1 MKTIRE
7 IAISHQKQMGSV
19 HPHAIIGAIEDA
31 IEEYV
36 KQSQP
41 KAEANDKSYEDLL
54 CEATGKSIQ
63 YLRGNFI
70 TVDQALSAMI
80 KLQSMLTLP
89 NKAEAKGEVDSFFN
103 WSDLHLEGDLTKSD
117 CIQII
122 NRFKSTQPLP
132 SDTLKA
138 KLKDAFID
146 GYNLCAKS
154 TIAQADVINFNFD
167 SFFEDWYSR
176 RDGQI
181 KSITK

>member
-89 NKAEAKGEVDSFFN
+89 NKAEANGAEEILENELNEIGFSFKEQLKPDN
-103 WSDLHLEGDLTKSD
+103 IRLADVRKTKKA
-117 CIQII
+117 IV
-122 NRFKSTQPLP
+122 KAMHEYATQPLP
-132 SDTLKA
+132 SDTLRNE
-138 KLKDAFID
+138 LIAFASYCY
-146 GYNLCAKS
+146 GHG
-154 TIAQADVINFNFD
+154 TDVSAHQIN
-167 SFFEDWYSR
+167 EY
-176 RDGQI
+176 I